1 MTNEE
6 LVIEIQKGHTEFLPE
21 LWDNVHRFVK
31 KKANRFLRFLGE
43 NPPCEFYDLY
53 NSGYI
58 ELLYAIKLFKPE
70 AGFSFLTYYGYAL
83 RNAFNEAAG
92 LRTRKSRNDP
102 LKSAISLSAPI
113 QEGEEGTIE
122 DTIAD
127 DTDIAEDV
135 AKRIYNEELHNALEN
150 ALSKIK
156 PDEEKA
162 IRMKYY
168 EGLNL
173 DQIGDKLGVTA
184 QRAGQL
190 CKNGLRSLRNP
201 EIMKELE
208 QFIDS
213 RSNFYLGVSTHN
225 QQPSVELLVIER
237 KNIYNK
243 ASRFN
248 GMLL

>member
-6 LVIEIQKGHTEFLPE
+6 LVIEIQKGHTEYLPE

-31 KKANRFLRFLGE
+31 KKANRFLWFLGE

-53 NSGYI
+53 DSGYI
-58 ELLYAIKLFKPE
+58 KLLYAVKSFKPE
-70 AGFSFLTYYGYAL
+70 EGFSFLTYYGYAL
-83 RNAFNEAAG
+83 RDAFNEAAG

-102 LKSAISLSAPI
+102 LRTAISLSAPL
-113 QEGEEGTIE
+113 QEGEKGTIG

-127 DTDIAEDV
+127 DTDMVEDV
-135 AKRIYNEELHNALEN
+135 AKQIYNKELHNALEN

-173 DQIGDKLGVTA
+173 EQIGDKLGVST

-190 CKNGLRSLRNP
+190 YKNGLRDLRRP

-208 QFIDS
+208 QFVGS
-213 RSNFYLGVSTHN
+213 RSNFYLGVSTHD
-225 QQPSVELLVIER
+225 QQSSVELLVIER
-237 KNIYNK
+237 KNMYNK